1 MFFVV
6 SFVSLRFIDI
16 HFCIHKFCIFCL
28 SDCKVSEFFAKI
40 TISSEKRKRLRYYFF
55 EKIYFIRKKLVFLQ
69 TEK

>member
-28 SDCKVSEFFAKI
+28 SDSKVSEFFAKI
-40 TISSEKRKRLRYYFF
+40 TKSSECANVYVIIFLKK
-55 EKIYFIRKKLVFLQ
+55 FIL
-69 TEK
+69 